1 MTRLSWGALW
11 LLVGLV
17 GCTNLLQPPAPPT
30 SFVARA
36 VSWSR
41 VELEWEEVNGA
52 SVYLLERK
60 TGVSDDSGFSRL
72 GVLPAAQHGFSDS
85 VSPATTYTYR
95 LRASN
100 SVGESP
106 GVVQTVTVPAAP
118 PENPASF
125 VAEAPAPDRVVLS
138 WSEGAGATGYRLER
152 SSAGA
157 LNYAQVGLLG
167 ASARSYTDTSVAADT
182 AYTYRLVAINPSGT
196 SPGLTRAVRTPAAPS
211 PPSAPSPLPA
221 VPPTPT
227 AFSAV
232 AVSQE
237 EVRLRWQAAPGA
249 EEYRL
254 ERSSGAGGFQPLG
267 KALGTVYSDTAVSPG
282 SVYAYRLVAANAG
295 GVSEAAEAG
304 ATTPPAA
311 PTSFTATAVSSAQIA
326 LTWTPSSGATAYR
339 LERKIGPAESPGG
352 YVSLNLGSRATAY
365 SDDEVE
371 ASTVYTYRLW
381 ASNAGGDSPTLLRT
395 LRTPAPPPPGPPR
408 GFAGTSTA
416 SSITLNWEG
425 PAGGGPLTTYRLERG
440 LGASPASF
448 TPVYEGSAPA
458 FTDWDVAPATLY
470 TYRLRSRGPGGES
483 GVLSTSLAT
492 AALPVQPLRVLFIGN
507 SLTEY
512 PDLPGKV
519 AWLAEAAGEPRGL
532 ESERVIRLGQSL
544 SDHWN
549 AGTDPET
556 ARGRIAECTWDVVV
570 LQERS
575 YTPLVETVAFRQAV
589 GDFAGL
595 MNACPATSNTRKPK
609 GLLFLNWP
617 NRDYPQITQPD
628 LEAQTFSLADR
639 LGLAVAPVGTA
650 WTAIT
655 TRYPELGL
663 YADEV
668 HPSLLGGYLE
678 ADVLY
683 SSLYGR
689 PAPWLEGELDA
700 ATAANLA
707 GAAWEAVSGLGSAYR
722 LPAP

>member
-1 MTRLSWGALW
+1 M
-11 LLVGLV
+11 
-17 GCTNLLQPPAPPT
+17 
-30 SFVARA
+30 
-36 VSWSR
+36 
-41 VELEWEEVNGA
+41 ELEWEAVNGA

-60 TGVSDDSGFSRL
+60 TGASDDSGFTRL
-72 GVLPAAQHGFSDS
+72 GALPAAQHGFFDP

-100 SVGESP
+100 SAGESAS
-106 GVVQTVTVPAAP
+106 VVQTVTVPAAP
-118 PENPASF
+118 PENPSSF
-125 VAEAPAPDRVVLS
+125 IAEVPAPDRVVLS
-138 WSEGAGATGYRLER
+138 WSEGARATGYRLER

-157 LNYAQVGLLG
+157 PNYAQVGVLS
-167 ASARSYTDTSVAADT
+167 ASARSYTDTLVAADT

-196 SPGLTRAVRTPAAPS
+196 SLGLTRAVRTPAAPS
-211 PPSAPSPLPA
+211 LPPAPPLLPA
-221 VPPTPT
+221 TPPT

-232 AVSQE
+232 AVSQRE
-237 EVRLRWQAAPGA
+237 IRLRWQAAPGA

-254 ERSSGAGGFQPLG
+254 ERSSGASGFQPLG

-282 SVYAYRLVAANAG
+282 SAYAYHLVAVNAG
-295 GVSEAAEAG
+295 GVSEAVEAG
-304 ATTPPAA
+304 ATTPPLSPA
-311 PTSFTATAVSSAQIA
+311 SFAVTAVSSAQIA
-326 LTWTPSSGATAYR
+326 LTWTPSAGATAYR
-339 LERKIGPAESPGG
+339 LERKTGEAESAGE
-352 YVSLNLGSRATAY
+352 YVSLPLSPTVTTY
-365 SDDEVE
+365 SDDKVE
-371 ASTVYTYRLW
+371 AGTVYTYRLW
-381 ASNAGGDSPTLLRT
+381 ASNAGGDSPQLLRT
-395 LRTPAPPPPGPPR
+395 LRTPTPLPGPPR
-408 GFAGTSTA
+408 GFGGTSTA
-416 SSITLNWEG
+416 SSITLSWEG
-425 PAGGGPLTTYRLERG
+425 PTGGGPLATYRLERG
-440 LGASPASF
+440 LGATPASF
-448 TPVYEGSAPA
+448 IPVYEDSAPG

-483 GVLSTSLAT
+483 GVLSTTLAT

-512 PDLPGKV
+512 PNLPGKV
-519 AWLAEAAGEPRGL
+519 ARLVEAAGEPRAL
-532 ESERVIRLGQSL
+532 ESHRVIRLGQSL

-549 AGTDPET
+549 AGIGPET
-556 ARGRIAECTWDVVV
+556 ARSRIAECTWDVVV

-575 YTPLVETVAFRQAV
+575 YTPVVETAAFHQAV
-589 GDFAGL
+589 GDFVGL
-595 MNACPATSNTRKPK
+595 MNACPATSTTRKPK

-617 NRDYPQITQPD
+617 NRDYPQITQPG
-628 LEAQTFSLADR
+628 LEAQTFSLADS

-650 WTAIT
+650 WTTVT

-668 HPSLLGGYLE
+668 HPSLVGGYLE

-689 PAPWLEGELDA
+689 WPPVLEGELDT